1 MFGEEPADCAGRV
14 FSMFRQPL
22 FTEHLYARPSLL
34 SGMARLF
41 DFWGF
46 FDRYNSSPTSRA
58 ADAKAIYS
66 DWRAVGSDLRH
77 VIASNA
83 QERDSA

>member
-1 MFGEEPADCAGRV
+1 MVRK
-14 FSMFRQPL
+14 PL
-22 FTEHLYARPSLL
+22 YTAFLYSRPSLL

-46 FDRYNSSPTSRA
+46 FDRYNSSPIPRA

-66 DWRAVGSDLRH
+66 DWRAVGSDLRRS
-77 VIASNA
+77 VGSFAR
-83 QERDSA
+83 EKDSA